1 MQLCV
6 DTGFTGDLALPA
18 KILKRLKLRRVGRID
33 YQLANGAI
41 ITMDQWLGKVL
52 LERREYECFFLKGDW
67 LLGMDF
73 MQEVGQTLVL
83 NLIRGEVK
91 LVIRR

>member
-1 MQLCV
+1 M
-6 DTGFTGDLALPA
+6 GDLALPA
-18 KILKRLKLRRVGRID
+18 RILKRLKLRRVGRID

-52 LERREYECFFLKGDW
+52 VGRHEYESFFLKGDW

-73 MQEVGQTLVL
+73 MQEVGQELTLDLV
-83 NLIRGEVK
+83 RGEVR
-91 LVIRR
+91 LRIRR